1 MKKIALFFLL
11 LAFCSYTFAQQ
22 WIGNT
27 DASNM
32 VMLENSEF
40 AIAPKHIQ
48 ADAAGVISKVKFFR
62 TTYSTYTCDTYTLR
76 IYENPNLQLVN
87 EQKGYYDI
95 QSCGTEVYSQ
105 DFTVTDEGW
114 VEVELTTPYTIGE
127 ADFWISIQM
136 HGEGMLV
143 IGGQTAAVEDDYF
156 YTCEDN
162 YTWYW
167 SYTYFFDSEYNY
179 LLYSCALAVLNG
191 ESTEIADA
199 QPAVCSVFPNP
210 TQDVVKVIAENT
222 IQTVTVFDVFG
233 KQVRAFDVDAAHA
246 TLPLADLPAGTYI
259 FKMQTAD
266 DIFTRKIVKQ

>member
-48 ADAAGVISKVKFFR
+48 
-62 TTYSTYTCDTYTLR
+62 
-76 IYENPNLQLVN
+76 
-87 EQKGYYDI
+87 
-95 QSCGTEVYSQ
+95 
-105 DFTVTDEGW
+105 
-114 VEVELTTPYTIGE
+114 
-127 ADFWISIQM
+127 
-136 HGEGMLV
+136 
-143 IGGQTAAVEDDYF
+143 
-156 YTCEDN
+156 
-162 YTWYW
+162 
-167 SYTYFFDSEYNY
+167 
-179 LLYSCALAVLNG
+179 
-191 ESTEIADA
+191 ADA

-246 TLPLADLPAGTYI
+246 TLPMADLPAGTYI
-259 FKMQTAD
+259 LKMQTAD